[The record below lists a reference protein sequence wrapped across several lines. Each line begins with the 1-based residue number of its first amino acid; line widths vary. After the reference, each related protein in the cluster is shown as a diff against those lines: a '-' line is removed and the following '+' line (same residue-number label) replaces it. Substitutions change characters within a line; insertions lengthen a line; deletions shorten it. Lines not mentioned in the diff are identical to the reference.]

1 MADIFQITLK
11 DVRVIEN
18 GQIKE
23 DVVGVNS
30 LAATL
35 YYPSENKPAIMT
47 VRSLE
52 LKENESLDYTK
63 EDFKK
68 QLVFKEIIR
77 GDSVLEV
84 EITAI
89 DKASKF
95 EKAIRKLLG
104 VAAGGLAGAIPGVG
118 TIVTAVATS
127 ATESVFELADPKDK
141 ITTIGKGVRGIDE
154 NTPEGDFVINL
165 AVPEEITLKQRKFDN
180 EGKEV
185 IQTKILEK
193 GFVNAKV
200 VFHIKRIVFN

>member
-1 MADIFQITLK
+1 
-11 DVRVIEN
+11 
-18 GQIKE
+18 
-23 DVVGVNS
+23 
-30 LAATL
+30 
-35 YYPSENKPAIMT
+35 MT

-95 EKAIRKLLG
+95 EKAIRKLVG
-104 VAAGGLAGAIPGVG
+104 VAAGGLADAIPNVG
-118 TIVTAVATS
+118 TIVTAVTTS

-165 AVPEEITLKQRKFDN
+165 AVPEEITLQQRKFDN

-185 IQTKILEK
+185 IQTKTLK
-193 GFVNAKV
+193 KDFVNAKV